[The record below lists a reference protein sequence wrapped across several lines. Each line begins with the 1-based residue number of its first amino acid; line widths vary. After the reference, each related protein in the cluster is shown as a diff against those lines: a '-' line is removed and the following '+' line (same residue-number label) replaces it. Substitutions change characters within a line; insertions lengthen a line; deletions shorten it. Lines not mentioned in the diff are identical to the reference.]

1 MSLNEKIKVLYV
13 DDEINNLFGFKASF
27 RFNYKVLT
35 ANNTTEAL
43 DHLNKNPD
51 IRIIFCDQRMP
62 DKTGVQFFE
71 EIRDVHPHPI
81 RMLLTGYADLE
92 SVIDAINR
100 SNIFRYV
107 KKPWV
112 DADIISAVE
121 EGNRY
126 YLANS
131 QISLKND
138 ELQRAYD
145 ELDKFAYS
153 VTHDIRGPLLS
164 VLGAIDIAQYITDL
178 SEMKDLLNL
187 MENSV
192 KNLDKYI
199 QNMHD
204 YYNLRRGELQ
214 IEEINFQSIIQELEE
229 TYRFT
234 AKLNQVHFT
243 TKILQQEAFRCD
255 KMSIMIILNNLLSNA
270 FKYQNKELEE
280 KTVELD
286 IKVATGIAT
295 IYIRDNGVGIP
306 EKYSEKIFGM
316 FFRANT
322 EEVGSGFGLYN
333 VKDALRKLNGKI
345 KVDSVPGK
353 GSVFTV
359 TIPNK

>member
-1 MSLNEKIKVLYV
+1 
-13 DDEINNLFGFKASF
+13 
-27 RFNYKVLT
+27 
-35 ANNTTEAL
+35 
-43 DHLNKNPD
+43 
-51 IRIIFCDQRMP
+51 
-62 DKTGVQFFE
+62 
-71 EIRDVHPHPI
+71 
-81 RMLLTGYADLE
+81 MLLTGYADLE

-121 EGNRY
+121 EGHRY
-126 YLANS
+126 YVANS
-131 QISLKND
+131 MISLKNS

-164 VLGAIDIAQYITDL
+164 VLGAIDIAQYINDM
-178 SEMKDLLNL
+178 SEMRDMLNL

-192 KNLDKYI
+192 RNLDKYI

-204 YYNLRRGELQ
+204 YYNLKRGELQ
-214 IEEINFQSIIQELEE
+214 IEEINFKEIVTELEE

-234 AKLNQVHFT
+234 AKLSQVHFNI
-243 TKILQQEAFRCD
+243 KILQQEPFRCD
-255 KMSIMIILNNLLSNA
+255 KMSIKIILNNLLSNA
-270 FKYQNKELEE
+270 FKYQKKDIENKM
-280 KTVELD
+280 VELD
-286 IKVATGIAT
+286 IKVATGTAT
-295 IYIRDNGVGIP
+295 IYVRDNGIGIP
-306 EKYSEKIFGM
+306 EKYAEKIFTM
-316 FFRANT
+316 FFRATT

-333 VKDALRKLNGKI
+333 VKDALLKLNGKI
-345 KVDSVPGK
+345 KVDSGIDK